1 LLAAFATGFGIGG
14 GLIIAIGA
22 QNAFV
27 LRQGILR
34 QHVLPVVLICAIS
47 DAILIIAGVAG
58 LGALVQAVPSL
69 LIGICIGG
77 IAFLGWYG
85 YLALRR
91 ALSAQAMIPEGQSV
105 ISLRA
110 ALITCMTFT
119 WLNPHVYLDTVVL
132 VGALSSPFDGSAK
145 IAYALGA
152 ATASFTWFFA
162 LGYGARLLAPLF
174 RNPRAWQVLDLLIMT
189 VMWLIAARL
198 GWWLWTR

>member
-1 LLAAFATGFGIGG
+1 
-14 GLIIAIGA
+14 
-22 QNAFV
+22 
-27 LRQGILR
+27 
-34 QHVLPVVLICAIS
+34 
-47 DAILIIAGVAG
+47 
-58 LGALVQAVPSL
+58 
-69 LIGICIGG
+69 
-77 IAFLGWYG
+77 
-85 YLALRR
+85 
-91 ALSAQAMIPEGQSV
+91 
-105 ISLRA
+105 
-110 ALITCMTFT
+110 
-119 WLNPHVYLDTVVL
+119 VVL